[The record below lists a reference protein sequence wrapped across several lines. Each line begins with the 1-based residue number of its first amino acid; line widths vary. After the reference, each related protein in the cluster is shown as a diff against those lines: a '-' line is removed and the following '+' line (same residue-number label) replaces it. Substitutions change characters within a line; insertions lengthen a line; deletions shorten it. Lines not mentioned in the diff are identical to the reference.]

1 MPDVSLL
8 AAGHLGV
15 ALVLLV
21 LRRVRRLDEA
31 GVNDPSR
38 RQLQAGLE
46 ELLVDRLK
54 DLRAE
59 LMLLEQMPEL
69 QDRGLIRR
77 AVHQVQADELPRGGV
92 LEQEVFHAGIAQVVR
107 NLEQVD
113 AKHQIQRER
122 LAAPPSGR
130 GVMGAD
136 QILKGCPGNEFFEP
150 LRQAFH
156 VSLARLAAK
165 AGFKICEGEL
175 FHGMPRL
182 SIDR

>member
-1 MPDVSLL
+1 MAIPTTVGPDVHLHAEVPDVSLL

-38 RQLQAGLE
+38 GQLQAGLE

-130 GVMGAD
+130 VVMFVKFLAVF
-136 QILKGCPGNEFFEP
+136 LKIQDEP
-150 LRQAFH
+150 SKVA
-156 VSLARLAAK
+156 V
-165 AGFKICEGEL
+165 EL
-175 FHGMPRL
+175 FTSFMV
-182 SIDR
+182 